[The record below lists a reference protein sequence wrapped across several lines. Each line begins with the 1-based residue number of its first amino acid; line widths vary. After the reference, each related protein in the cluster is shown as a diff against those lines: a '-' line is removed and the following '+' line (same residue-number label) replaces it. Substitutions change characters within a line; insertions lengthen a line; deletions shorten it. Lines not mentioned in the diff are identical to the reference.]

1 MIRLCWW
8 SYYAAFPGFFKRM
21 AENLDI
27 NRVVEVKKLG
37 GSMLW
42 NDRAADKDWILL
54 KTSL

>member
-1 MIRLCWW
+1 MLLFL
-8 SYYAAFPGFFKRM
+8 AFLKGWQK
-21 AENLDI
+21 LDI